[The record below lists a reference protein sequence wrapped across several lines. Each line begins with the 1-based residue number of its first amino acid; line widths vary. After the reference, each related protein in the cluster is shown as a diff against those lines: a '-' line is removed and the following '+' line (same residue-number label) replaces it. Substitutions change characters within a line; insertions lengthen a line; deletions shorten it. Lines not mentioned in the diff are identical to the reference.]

1 MDRLADWVVL
11 SWGWRRHLAAF
22 GAGAVSA
29 LAQPPFFIF
38 PVLWLTLPVLVW
50 LLDGAVPA
58 RGGSARRHLPA
69 FAAGWWFGFG
79 YFLAGLWWIGAAFL
93 VEADVFGWMMPFAV
107 VALPAG
113 LALFWGVGAVLARLA
128 WSDSPARIFALAA
141 GLGVA
146 EWLRA
151 TLFTGFPWNA
161 IGYALTAGEPMMQ
174 SAALFGVPALN
185 FLAVA
190 IFAAPAAMAA
200 AAPAA
205 RRHLVLPVLGVLAVG
220 GFVLFGLVRLA
231 NGEPGSVPDVQV
243 RIVQPAIDQAQKWR
257 PENRLSVM
265 EAYLELSRSGEALS
279 QDTLLV
285 WPESA
290 FPFVLTR
297 EPGVLAQIGDLLPPG
312 ATLVTGAAR
321 VDDSGEARRVFNS
334 IYVIDDRGVIAD
346 AYDKVH
352 LVPFGEYLP
361 MQSVLEAL
369 GIEQL
374 TRLPGGFEAGRL
386 RRSLLLPSAPPF
398 APLICYEIIFPGAV
412 LPDGPRPGFLL
423 NVTNDGWFGR
433 TIGPWQHFHQARV
446 RAVEE
451 GLPLVRAANTGV
463 SAVVD
468 SFGRVVRRSTLGEPA
483 VVDAPLP
490 RPGSPTPFS
499 AWGGWIPLTIFSFF
513 VIFAGIGRRGR
524 SSLR

>member
-11 SWGWRRHLAAF
+11 SWGWRRRLAAF
-22 GAGAVSA
+22 GAGAASA

-38 PVLWLTLPVLVW
+38 PVLWLTLPILVW

-58 RGGSARRHLPA
+58 RVGFTRRYLPA

-141 GLGVA
+141 GLGVS

-185 FLAVA
+185 VLAVA
-190 IFAAPAAMAA
+190 IFAAPAAMAPA
-200 AAPAA
+200 AGA
-205 RRHLVLPVLGVLAVG
+205 RRHLVLPAFGVLAVG
-220 GFVLFGLVRLA
+220 GLALFGLVRLA
-231 NGEPGSVPDVQV
+231 NGEPGAVPDVQV

-265 EAYLELSRSGEALS
+265 DAYLELSRSGDALS

-297 EPGVLAQIGDLLPPG
+297 EPSVLAQIGDLLPAG

-321 VDDSGEARRVFNS
+321 VDDTGEARRVFNS

-361 MQSVLEAL
+361 MQRLLEGL

-374 TRLPGGFEAGRL
+374 TRLPGGFEAGRF
-386 RRSLLLPSAPPF
+386 RRSMLLPSAPPF

-423 NVTNDGWFGR
+423 NVTNDAWFGR
-433 TIGPWQHFHQARV
+433 TVGPWQHFHQARV

-451 GLPLVRAANTGV
+451 GLPLIRAANTGV

-468 SFGRVVRRSTLGEPA
+468 PFGRVVRRSTLGEPA

-490 RPGSPTPFS
+490 RAGSPTAYS
-499 AWGGWIPLTIFSFF
+499 AWGGWILLTILSFF
-513 VIFAGIGRRGR
+513 VIFAGFGRRRR
-524 SSLR
+524 SSVR